1 MSNLKNLVKT
11 GFGLSVGVF
20 AAQMIFIMIGLAFFI
35 PGFMMW
41 RTESK
46 KFKKDT
52 TRETGAIILMALGV
66 IVMGGIGFG
75 FLMDS
80 LSDFDL

>member
-1 MSNLKNLVKT
+1 MGTLQNLIKT

-20 AAQMIFIMIGLAFFI
+20 LAQMIFIMIGLALFI
-35 PGFMMW
+35 PGYMMW
-41 RTESK
+41 NTERK
-46 KFKKDT
+46 KFVKDT

-66 IVMGGIGFG
+66 IVMGGAGLGI
-75 FLMDS
+75 LMNS

>member
-46 KFKKDT
+46 KFQKDT
-52 TRETGAIILMALGV
+52 ARETGAIILRALGV

>member
-41 RTESK
+41 RTESE

-52 TRETGAIILMALGV
+52 ARETGAIILMALGV

>member
-1 MSNLKNLVKT
+1 MSTLKSLVKT

-35 PGFMMW
+35 PGYMMW
-41 RTESK
+41 NTEHK
-46 KFKKDT
+46 KFVKDT
-52 TRETGAIILMALGV
+52 AKQTGAIILMALGV
-66 IVMGGIGFG
+66 VTMGGAGLGI
-75 FLMDS
+75 LMNS

>member
-41 RTESK
+41 RTESE